1 MTQDQKKEIKR
12 HILQNLTEMESQID
26 QLQEKVKPI
35 APDCSLGRLT
45 RMEAMNEQEVS
56 QRILDETLLRQ
67 TRLRNALSRIDSEM
81 FGICIEC
88 DEEIGMARMRVRPES
103 VRCVDCANGAS

>member
-1 MTQDQKKEIKR
+1 MTTEQKNKIQQQIQHELSELETQITQLSAK
-12 HILQNLTEMESQID
+12 LQ
-26 QLQEKVKPI
+26 PI

-67 TRLRNALSRIDSEM
+67 TRLRNALSRIDHAM

-88 DEEIGMARMRVRPES
+88 EEAIGLERMKIRPES
-103 VRCVDCANGAS
+103 VRCVDCANGH

>member
-1 MTQDQKKEIKR
+1 MTASEKEQIKAQI
-12 HILQNLTEMESQID
+12 HHDLSQMEAQIT
-26 QLQEKVKPI
+26 QLRVKVQPI

-67 TRLRNALSRIDSEM
+67 TRLRSALSRIDHDM
-81 FGICIEC
+81 FGLCIEC
-88 DEEIGMARMRVRPES
+88 EEPIGFGRMKLRPES
-103 VRCVDCANGAS
+103 VRCVACAGSR